1 MVCVEFSTCVLALA
15 SFKIDQIDER
25 STDKSEIV
33 SLRRGITKK
42 VYLEGSV
49 LDTELKSEQINRFL
63 LKTQNGPMHFA
74 EAKPIRPLSNLDLL
88 IA

>member
-1 MVCVEFSTCVLALA
+1 M
-15 SFKIDQIDER
+15 
-25 STDKSEIV
+25 
-33 SLRRGITKK
+33 
-42 VYLEGSV
+42 YLKGSV

-74 EAKPIRPLSNLDLL
+74 EAKPIRPLLNLELL